1 MSIPVRRDDEVDDPL
16 LSYALREVPQP
27 PLAVSDLHTD
37 APPTAPDAADGRIDQ
52 PPVRV
57 RHFEASAAIQ
67 NMRGRWLLDPNPVP
81 RRVARLGRKSVI
93 EAICRMLF
101 VSVLL
106 AIVVFLGITLVTS
119 FDEARKQAGGIAGT
133 ITPTPGVS
141 AHFPTTANP
150 ARLVVASQKG
160 FANEP
165 LPIGVSLKDASGKE
179 TVMLAGLAA
188 GSRLSGGTPL
198 GLAGWLISATDLDQ
212 ALAYPPED
220 FVGVIDASINLRSA
234 NDQLID
240 SQVVRLEWIRKKEP
254 PVPQPA
260 ASNPPTTFPLDPQE
274 VGTLLKRGED
284 FLAHGDI
291 ASARPLLKRAAS
303 GGNAQAALEVAMSFD
318 PAFLA
323 QKGVLGLTPDVAQ
336 AREWYE
342 RASKLGSTEARRH
355 LERLIPR

>member
-16 LSYALREVPQP
+16 LPYALHNVPQP

-37 APPTAPDAADGRIDQ
+37 APPTAPDAAGSIDR

-57 RHFEASAAIQ
+57 RHFEASAAIR

-81 RRVARLGRKSVI
+81 QRVIRLGRKSAT
-93 EAICRMLF
+93 EAVCRTLF
-101 VSVLL
+101 VFVLL
-106 AIVVFLGITLVTS
+106 AIVVFLGITLMTS
-119 FDEARKQAGGIAGT
+119 FDEARKQAGGITGT
-133 ITPTPGVS
+133 TTPTPGVS
-141 AHFPTTANP
+141 AHISTVANP

-165 LPIGVSLKDASGKE
+165 LPIGISLKDASGKE

-188 GSRLSGGTPL
+188 GTRLSGGTPL
-198 GLAGWLISATDLDQ
+198 GLAGWLISAPDLDQ
-212 ALAYPPED
+212 ALAYPPKD
-220 FVGVIDASINLRSA
+220 FIGVMDASINLQSA

-240 SQVVRLEWIRKKEP
+240 SQVVHLEWIRKKEP
-254 PVPQPA
+254 PAPQPA
-260 ASNPPTTFPLDPQE
+260 ASNPPAVVPLDPQE
-274 VGTLLKRGED
+274 VRTLLKRGED

-303 GGNAQAALEVAMSFD
+303 GGSAQAALEVAMSFD

-342 RASKLGSTEARRH
+342 RATELGSTEARPH
-355 LERLIPR
+355 LERLTPR